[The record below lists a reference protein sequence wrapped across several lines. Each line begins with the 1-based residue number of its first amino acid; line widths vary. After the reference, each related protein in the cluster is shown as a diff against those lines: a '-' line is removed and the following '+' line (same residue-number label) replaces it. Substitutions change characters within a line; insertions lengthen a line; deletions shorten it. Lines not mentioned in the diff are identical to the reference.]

1 VYYIRYKRTLDRIQQ
16 NPRENEREIARRILS
31 WMVCARRPLRW
42 RELQAAISI
51 DPIDQVVDPIRRSA
65 IHVRDICGSL
75 VEVLPGDRVEFV
87 HATARL

>member
-1 VYYIRYKRTLDRIQQ
+1 MDRIQQ
-16 NPRENEREIARRILS
+16 NPRENEREIARKILS
-31 WMVCARRPLRW
+31 WMVCSRRPLRW

-51 DPIDQVVDPIRRSA
+51 DPIRQIVDSVRRLA

-75 VEVLPGDRVEFV
+75 VEILPGDRVEFV